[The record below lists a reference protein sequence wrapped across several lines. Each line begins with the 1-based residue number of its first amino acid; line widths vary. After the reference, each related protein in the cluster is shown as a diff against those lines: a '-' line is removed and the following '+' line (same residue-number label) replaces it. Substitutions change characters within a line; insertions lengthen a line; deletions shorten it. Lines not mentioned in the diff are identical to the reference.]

1 MRIAIVGAGIAG
13 LSCADTLSAAGH
25 EPVLF
30 DKGRGPGGRMS
41 VRRVVVG
48 DRTITFDHG
57 AQYFSA
63 RDPAF
68 IRQVDAWAAAGVA
81 ARWPAAGDD
90 AWVGTPAMNAP
101 VRSLAAHHDV
111 RWETRID
118 ALVRATDGWTLIG
131 AEAGVFD
138 AMVVATP
145 AEQAVALLAPHD
157 TAFVDAA
164 AASHSA
170 PCWTGMAAFDAR
182 LDIAD
187 DILRDKDAIG
197 WAARNS
203 AKPGRAGPEA
213 WVIQA
218 SPDWSVAHL
227 EDTREDVAAALLA
240 LFAARAGVSLPAPI
254 SLTAHRW
261 RYARSAPAGASEQ
274 VSWAPD
280 ARIGVCGDWRVAP
293 RVEAAWLSGRRLA
306 EVIGS

>member
-13 LSCADTLSAAGH
+13 LSCADALVAAGH
-25 EPVLF
+25 ELVLF

-41 VRRVVVG
+41 ARRVVAG
-48 DRTITFDHG
+48 KRTVTFDHG
-57 AQYFSA
+57 AQYFTA

-68 IRQVDAWAAAGVA
+68 VRQVEAWAAEGVA

-101 VRSLAAHHDV
+101 VVALAARHDV

-118 ALVRATDGWTLIG
+118 ALVRGADGWTLTG
-131 AEAGVFD
+131 SAAGVFD
-138 AMVVATP
+138 AVVIATP

-157 TAFVDAA
+157 RSLAAVA

-170 PCWTGMAAFDAR
+170 PCWTAMAAFDAR
-182 LDIAD
+182 LEIGD
-187 DILRDKDAIG
+187 DILRDKGAIG

-203 AKPGRAGPEA
+203 AKAGREGPEA

-227 EDTREDVAAALLA
+227 EDAREDVAAALLA
-240 LFAARAGVSLPAPI
+240 LFAALAGVPLPTPI

-261 RYARSAPAGASEQ
+261 RYARSAPAGVSEQ
-274 VSWAPD
+274 VLWAPG
-280 ARIGVCGDWRVAP
+280 ARIGVCGDWLVAP
-293 RVEAAWLSGRRLA
+293 RVEAAWLSGLRLVA
-306 EVIGS
+306 SIAT